1 MVQESWGLAA
11 EEKMF
16 QKILV
21 PLDGSKLAEKILP
34 RVEKMVE
41 FCRAEVHLLRVVVSY
56 KIDPREEKKDRD
68 QLIQEAWAYLEKIV
82 NRLRKRKI
90 KAFAVVAYGRDAVQ
104 ICDYARKNKFDLI
117 AMATHGRS
125 GLSRWALGSVADKVL
140 NCSHVPVMLFRV
152 SS

>member
-1 MVQESWGLAA
+1 MAQESWDLAV
-11 EEKMF
+11 EEEMF

-21 PLDGSKLAEKILP
+21 PLDGSKLAEKILS

-56 KIDPREEKKDRD
+56 EIDPREEKKDRD
-68 QLIQEAWAYLEKIV
+68 RLIQEAWAYLEMIV
-82 NRLRKRKI
+82 YRLRKRKI

-104 ICDYARKNKFDLI
+104 ICDYARKKKFDLI

>member
-34 RVEKMVE
+34 RVVKMVE

-82 NRLRKRKI
+82 SRLRKRKI

>member
-1 MVQESWGLAA
+1 
-11 EEKMF
+11 MF
-16 QKILV
+16 KKILV

-34 RVEKMVE
+34 RVEKMV
-41 FCRAEVHLLRVVVSY
+41 RYGQAEVHLIRVVVSY
-56 KIDPREEKKDRD
+56 RIDPKEEKEERER
-68 QLIQEAWAYLEKIV
+68 LLQEAWDYLEKIV
-82 NRLRKRKI
+82 SRLRKKRVR
-90 KAFAVVAYGRDAVQ
+90 AHAVVVYGKDAVQ
-104 ICDYARKNKFDLI
+104 VCDFARKNKFDLI